1 MKFKDYIY
9 LIIPFGMRLAY
20 ATMFFA
26 GDKDESYLNVNSLF
40 GFFID
45 IFFNYITI
53 LIPYLI
59 VSNGVTCNSNS
70 NSNSNNNNNI
80 NNNNI
85 INILTQTSITQVLIN
100 SMILAI
106 KSGQYFGESMTN
118 FEDTNDFSFALL
130 LWFPCY
136 LIVSLI
142 IIEIN
147 KKQSD
152 VFCKKNIYEKIN
164 VGSLFT
170 CLVCILI
177 VALLKFIPVYLELNK
192 NECKSTLR
200 NTLTN

>member
-9 LIIPFGMRLAY
+9 LIIPFGMRIVY
-20 ATMFFA
+20 ANLFFA
-26 GDKDESYLNVNSLF
+26 GDKDESYLNVNNIS
-40 GFFID
+40 GFLID

-59 VSNGVTCNSNS
+59 VSNGVTCKSDS
-70 NSNSNNNNNI
+70 NNNI
-80 NNNNI
+80 NNKNI
-85 INILTQTSITQVLIN
+85 INILTQTGITQLLIN
-100 SMILAI
+100 IIILAI
-106 KSGQYFGESMTN
+106 KSESYFGEAMTN
-118 FEDTNDFSFALL
+118 FEDTNDFTNALL
-130 LWFPCY
+130 IWFPSY
-136 LIVSLI
+136 LIVSLT

-177 VALLKFIPVYLELNK
+177 VALLKFIPVYLELNE
-192 NECKSTLR
+192 NECKSHIR
-200 NTLTN
+200 EMY